1 MIDITKDDFKENF
14 RNNFIENES
23 YLEIEKAPK
32 KKNKLR
38 NWVSKNKF
46 MVVGATVYVAI
57 ATINMFLVYYF
68 FKLFSKL

>member
-1 MIDITKDDFKENF
+1 MIDITKE
-14 RNNFIENES
+14 NFIENER

-32 KKNKLR
+32 RKSKIKD
-38 NWVSKNKF
+38 WISKNKY
-46 MVVGATVYVAI
+46 MTIGAAIYVAI